1 MPQFN
6 PAWFASQVFW
16 LAIVFIGLYYV
27 LSRVLLPRLA
37 ETIDQRAAKIAGDLE
52 RAEAARGQTEAVSQA
67 YEAALAKAR
76 AEAHAAVAAA
86 NQEIAELTARRQAA
100 FVAELQARTAEAEV
114 RIGKIRADLKAD
126 ARDIAAEVAGVLAAK
141 LTGTTPDQAAVGAAV
156 DSALGGV
163 R

>member
-6 PAWFASQVFW
+6 PEWFATQLFW
-16 LAIVFIGLYYV
+16 LAIVFVGLYWI
-27 LSRVLLPRLA
+27 LSRRLLPRLA

-52 RAEAARGQTEAVSQA
+52 RAEAARNETEAVSQA
-67 YEAALAKAR
+67 YEAALARAR
-76 AEAHAAVAAA
+76 GDAQAAVAAA

-100 FVAELQARTAEAEV
+100 FASELAARTAEAEA
-114 RIGKIRADLKAD
+114 RIGKIRSDLKAD

-141 LTGTTPDQAAVGAAV
+141 LTGKAPDQGAVTAAV
-156 DSALGGV
+156 DGALGGA

>member
-6 PAWFASQVFW
+6 PEWFASQIFW
-16 LAIVFIGLYYV
+16 LAIVFIALYWL
-27 LSRVLLPRLA
+27 LSRRLLPRLT

-52 RAEAARGQTEAVSQA
+52 RAESARSETEAVSQA

-76 AEAHAAVAAA
+76 AEAQAAFAAA

-100 FVAELQARTAEAEV
+100 FAAELATRTAEAEA

-126 ARDIAAEVAGVLAAK
+126 ARDIAAEVAGTLAAK
-141 LTGTTPDQAAVGAAV
+141 LTGATPDQAAVAAAV
-156 DSALGGV
+156 DGALGGV

>member
-6 PAWFASQVFW
+6 PEWFASQLFW
-16 LAIVFIGLYYV
+16 LAVVFIALYWL
-27 LSRVLLPRLA
+27 LSRRLLPRLA

-52 RAEAARGQTEAVSQA
+52 RAEAARGETEAVSQA

-76 AEAHAAVAAA
+76 GEAQAAMAAA

-100 FVAELQARTAEAEV
+100 FAAELATRTAEAEA

-141 LTGTTPDQAAVGAAV
+141 LTGAAPDQAAVTAAV
-156 DSALGGV
+156 DGALGGA

>member
-6 PAWFASQVFW
+6 PEWFASQIFW
-16 LAIVFIGLYYV
+16 LAIVFIALYWL
-27 LSRVLLPRLA
+27 LSRRLLPRLA

-52 RAEAARGQTEAVSQA
+52 RAEAARGETEAVAQA

-76 AEAHAAVAAA
+76 GEAQAAMAAA

-100 FVAELQARTAEAEV
+100 FAAELASRTAEAEA

-126 ARDIAAEVAGVLAAK
+126 ARDIATEVAGVLAAK
-141 LTGTTPDQAAVGAAV
+141 LTGAAPDQAAVTAAV
-156 DSALGGV
+156 DGALGGA